1 MPSCRVV
8 TKHRNPWKGL
18 KHAPAWWEEDLF
30 SCYKAQKSL
39 EGIETFE
46 NVDLVEHLT
55 DVTKHRNPWK
65 GLKLGASINGQLDL
79 LTLQST
85 EIPGRD

>member
-1 MPSCRVV
+1 MNGNPNAIHRRV

-18 KHAPAWWEEDLF
+18 KQKKRVTLSLLF

-39 EGIETFE
+39 EGIETILICDF
-46 NVDLVEHLT
+46 DFLT
-55 DVTKHRNPWK
+55 F
-65 GLKLGASINGQLDL
+65 L
-79 LTLQST
+79 LQST